1 MTDVRRQAWRRN
13 LDACRV
19 LIGGQASRASRHHLL
34 AAMDEASRRVDE
46 CAALRA
52 DVERLQQ
59 EITHLRGALSAQEE
73 RERQAGA
80 RCGVP
85 YELSGCD
92 WPDAVA
98 ERVLVLQQ
106 ERDEAMQVLAPN
118 MPESGLVDACRQV
131 KQVAISEADNAE
143 HAEAALSALQ
153 AERDAE
159 LKWTIENLHRLYR
172 EIGTVRTVL
181 QRKMDPTTNERAQIA
196 TLEQWASRLASMRDV
211 LSPPSS
217 DQETPR

>member
-59 EITHLRGALSAQEE
+59 EITHLRG
-73 RERQAGA
+73 
-80 RCGVP
+80 
-85 YELSGCD
+85 
-92 WPDAVA
+92 
-98 ERVLVLQQ
+98 
-106 ERDEAMQVLAPN
+106 
-118 MPESGLVDACRQV
+118 
-131 KQVAISEADNAE
+131 
-143 HAEAALSALQ
+143 ALSALQ